1 MDARDLGFVL
11 SNSCISSLCTFMDL
25 CYLVL
30 EWTMSICIYRDL
42 LAPASGFQSLQFRI
56 LECRLGLPM
65 VWHTLKIYMLCV
77 FVTGVSSIIVYTM
90 DNMDLSKSVLFSLAW
105 PDCFFRFS
113 LWWWKM
119 ERSGRAT
126 RN

>member
-30 EWTMSICIYRDL
+30 EWTVSICIYRDL

-65 VWHTLKIYMLCV
+65 VWHTLKIHICY
-77 FVTGVSSIIVYTM
+77 VS
-90 DNMDLSKSVLFSLAW
+90 LSLGSLA
-105 PDCFFRFS
+105 S
-113 LWWWKM
+113 SYTLWTTWI
-119 ERSGRAT
+119 
-126 RN
+126 